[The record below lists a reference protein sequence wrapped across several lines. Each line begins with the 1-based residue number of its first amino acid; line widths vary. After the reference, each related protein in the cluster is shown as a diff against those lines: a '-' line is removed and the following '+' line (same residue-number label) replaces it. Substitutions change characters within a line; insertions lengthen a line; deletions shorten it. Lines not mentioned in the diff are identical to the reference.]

1 MTLRTPS
8 STACRKR
15 CWASAG
21 EGWSPPSL
29 SAAAMRGHRLQ
40 REPRADRVGAVAEQ
54 RGEMVRL
61 ARLVARDDQRRAR
74 SQARGDQPVVDGA
87 GGEQRRDRR
96 PLRAGALVGD
106 EQELGAC
113 LDRGLRLVTEAGAR
127 RLEPFV
133 LVERSIERSE
143 GEPRECI
150 RKEEEG
156 LELDDVRRLGNLG
169 QERLARA
176 EQRAQ
181 RHDVPLPEVVDGRVG
196 DLRKALLEIAE
207 DRSRPACERRQRG
220 VVAHRGRRLVPVG
233 GQRPQDE
240 RELLA
245 RVAARDL
252 TLQKIGLGR
261 VDRLAGPL
269 APQALLH
276 PGSVRTAHGEDAL
289 DRPVL
294 LETAV
299 AGVDRDRLAGPEP
312 PAADTQHPREAGSRP
327 PRTSRRRGG
336 RRRPRT
342 GAGGARCGR
351 GRPRPRGRP

>member
-1 MTLRTPS
+1 
-8 STACRKR
+8 
-15 CWASAG
+15 
-21 EGWSPPSL
+21 
-29 SAAAMRGHRLQ
+29 
-40 REPRADRVGAVAEQ
+40 
-54 RGEMVRL
+54 MVRL
-61 ARLVARDDQRRAR
+61 ARFVARDDQRRAR
-74 SQARGDQPVVDGA
+74 SQPRGNQPVVDGA

-133 LVERSIERSE
+133 LVESSIERSE

-150 RKEEEG
+150 RKEEER

-169 QERLARA
+169 QERLAGA
-176 EQRAQ
+176 EQRSQ
-181 RHDVPLPEVVDGRVG
+181 RHHVPLPEVVDGRVG

-207 DRSRPACERRQRG
+207 DGSRPACERRQRR
-220 VVAHRGRRLVPVG
+220 VVAHRGGRLVPVG

-261 VDRLAGPL
+261 VDRLARPL
-269 APQALLH
+269 AP
-276 PGSVRTAHGEDAL
+276 
-289 DRPVL
+289 
-294 LETAV
+294 
-299 AGVDRDRLAGPEP
+299 
-312 PAADTQHPREAGSRP
+312 
-327 PRTSRRRGG
+327 
-336 RRRPRT
+336 
-342 GAGGARCGR
+342 
-351 GRPRPRGRP
+351 